1 VSGAGRLTR
10 WWRPLAVLLVVLGVW
25 VMVVPFSRVIPGGD
39 IREFGRAITPQ
50 VACGSPVV
58 AAFRGDD
65 DTLLLPDAPGGE
77 VVVVDPEGFCRSRGQ
92 FRLAFGALLLVVGAV
107 AVVVGPPAA
116 RRGRSRTGSEQ
127 T

>member
-1 VSGAGRLTR
+1 MSPASRVTR

-25 VMVVPFSRVIPGGD
+25 IMVVPYSRVIPGGD

-50 VACGSPVV
+50 VSCGSPVV
-58 AAFRGDD
+58 AAFRGED
-65 DTLLLPDAPGGE
+65 DTLVLPDAPGGE

-92 FRLAFGALLLVVGAV
+92 FRLGLGALLFTVGAV
-107 AVVVGPPAA
+107 AVVVGPPGA
-116 RRGRSRTGSEQ
+116 RRERSRTGPEE

>member
-25 VMVVPFSRVIPGGD
+25 VMVVPYSRVIPGGD

-50 VACGSPVV
+50 VSCGSPVV

-77 VVVVDPEGFCRSRGQ
+77 GVVVDPEGFCRSRGQ